1 LLCFEFVEFTLFT
14 NPRPVQWGT
23 APVLVR
29 ASTREGQIKV
39 KASVVFQGKHTPLS
53 GELVIRTRPSAHPL
67 IADENEQ
74 KQLELHGQ
82 QVSSAALSGTSGS
95 VTNERR
101 QQELNLQKLKE
112 VEQQQSDF
120 E

>member
-1 LLCFEFVEFTLFT
+1 MRLSTSQSCSTSLLYTARMAARSVE
-14 NPRPVQWGT
+14 
-23 APVLVR
+23 
-29 ASTREGQIKV
+29 
-39 KASVVFQGKHTPLS
+39 
-53 GELVIRTRPSAHPL
+53 
-67 IADENEQ
+67 DEQ